1 MSPPIEL
8 ATGTITTDAGERI
21 RPDLR
26 RNAFEASSLAEG
38 ATVVTSN
45 EPWMSWSIGRSL
57 GGRPFRLGLY
67 FHGERLEMVV
77 MAIDEHAFG
86 TSWEDWSLANE
97 MARKAAH
104 EEWLAAIDPSLGHGR
119 EARWG
124 VLDSTYDAKGGGSQ
138 IVLRYRP

>member
-26 RNAFEASSLAEG
+26 RNAFEASGLADG
-38 ATVVTSN
+38 ATVLTRN
-45 EPWMSWSIGRSL
+45 DPWMSWSVARSI

-67 FHGERLEMVV
+67 FHRERLEMVV
-77 MAIDEHAFG
+77 MAIDEPAFG
-86 TSWEDWSLANE
+86 SSWADWSLASE

-104 EEWLAAIDPSLGHGR
+104 EEWLAKIDPSLGEGR
-119 EARWG
+119 EFPWG
-124 VLDSTYDAKGGGSQ
+124 VLESTYDEKGGGSQ
-138 IVLRYRP
+138 IVLRYRA